1 MDMKKLVLCI
11 AVLFSSQLFAQSNL
25 TMFTDEGEK
34 FTLFLNGVQ
43 QNQVLKSNIH
53 VENIKA
59 NTQKLRIVFED
70 KNIPNIS
77 ENIFYENYKDHT
89 YVIRKKKNTA
99 SQVKRLDGKPS
110 PVNYVVRLQD
120 VKPLDRIQIS
130 NKVDEIQSLD
140 VETSEV
146 KPDEDVITNI
156 TTTTT
161 KTNNKPS
168 NENVNINIG
177 VNGMGI
183 NMNVS
188 GIENQNNTVTST
200 TTTTTTTQT
209 KSNTNAY
216 ANDNNVVKPKTNCAA
231 MSPSTM
237 GSVLDQM
244 KKQSFEDNK
253 MNVIKQVLGSNCIS
267 TTQVKQLMSEFSF
280 EENKLK
286 VAKMCYAKTTDKGNY
301 FILNDAFSF
310 SSSADELQEFLETKG
325 STLSGEE

>member
-1 MDMKKLVLCI
+1 
-11 AVLFSSQLFAQSNL
+11 
-25 TMFTDEGEK
+25 MFTEEGEK

-43 QNQVLKSNIH
+43 QNQVLQSNVHI
-53 VENIKA
+53 ENIKA

-77 ENIFYENYKDHT
+77 ENIFYETYKDYT
-89 YVIRKKKNTA
+89 YVIRKKKNAA
-99 SQVKRLDGKPS
+99 SQVKRLDGKPT

-120 VKPLDRIQIS
+120 VKPLDRIPIS
-130 NKVDEIQSLD
+130 EK
-140 VETSEV
+140 VETVQSTDAEISEV
-146 KPDEDVITNI
+146 KPNENISTNI

-161 KTNNKPS
+161 KTSNKPN
-168 NENVNINIG
+168 NENVNINVG
-177 VNGMGI
+177 VNGVGI

-216 ANDNNVVKPKTNCAA
+216 SNSTNVVKPKTSCTA
-231 MSPSTM
+231 MSASTLA
-237 GSVLDQM
+237 SLLDQL
-244 KKQSFEDNK
+244 KKQAFEDNK

-267 TTQVKQLMSEFSF
+267 TAQVKQLMSEFSF

-301 FILNDAFSF
+301 FMLNDAFSF
-310 SSSADELQEFLETKG
+310 SSSADELQQFLETKG
-325 STLSGEE
+325 ATLSGEE

>member
-1 MDMKKLVLCI
+1 MKKLVFCI

-25 TMFTDEGEK
+25 TMFTEEGEK

-43 QNQVLKSNIH
+43 QNQVLQSNVHI
-53 VENIKA
+53 ENIKA

-77 ENIFYENYKDHT
+77 ENIFYESYKDYT
-89 YVIRKKKNTA
+89 YVIRKKKNAA
-99 SQVKRLDGKPS
+99 SQVKRLDGKPT

-120 VKPLDRIQIS
+120 VKPIDRLSIS
-130 NKVDEIQSLD
+130 DKPEAVQNNDVD
-140 VETSEV
+140 VSEV
-146 KPDEDVITNI
+146 KPNESVTTNI
-156 TTTTT
+156 TTTTS
-161 KTNNKPS
+161 TNTSKNPS
-168 NENVNINIG
+168 KENVNINVG
-177 VNGMGI
+177 VNGVGI

-216 ANDNNVVKPKTNCAA
+216 TNGNNVVKPKTTCSA

-237 GSVLDQM
+237 SSVLDQL
-244 KKQSFEDNK
+244 KKQAFEDNK

-267 TTQVKQLMSEFSF
+267 TAQVKQLMSEFSF

-301 FILNDAFSF
+301 FMLNDAFSF
-310 SSSADELQEFLETKG
+310 SSSADELQQFLETKG
-325 STLSGEE
+325 ATLSGEE